1 MAQSILLIDDEQDV
15 VVVEKELLE
24 CLGYE
29 VTATTSSRE
38 AIACFKRDP
47 GRYSLVITDYNMP
60 DLDGLELTCQLKRL
74 SPQTPVVLISGFM
87 SLSGD
92 TVRTAGVAASLT
104 KPLGL
109 DELGRTVRR
118 TLAPASPDRQH

>member
-29 VTATTSSRE
+29 VTAMTSGSE

-47 GRYSLVITDYNMP
+47 ARYSLVITDYNMP
-60 DLDGLELTCQLKRL
+60 DLDGLELTCQFKRL
-74 SPQTPVVLISGFM
+74 SPQTPVVLVSGFLT
-87 SLSGD
+87 LSGD
-92 TVRTAGVAASLT
+92 TVRTAGVAAALT

-109 DELGRTVRR
+109 EELGRTVRR
-118 TLAPASPDRQH
+118 TIAPAGPDIPH